1 MIPPPSHVAQVWLLT
16 DETLAVHFPCE
27 GPHGHTIHL
36 SGDVYGLTC
45 LLQVLRERQKEGPY
59 TVGRESTPTQWQ
71 IDRAI
76 RKIKLTTGEEAPPK
90 LDVRRL
96 SRADREALRG
106 QQEVERRK
114 AKRERENF
122 ALLEELGLL

>member
-76 RKIKLTTGEEAPPK
+76 QKIKLTTGEAAPPEV
-90 LDVRRL
+90 DTRRL
-96 SRADREALRG
+96 SKADREALRR
-106 QQEVERRK
+106 QAETQRRK
-114 AKRERENF
+114 EKLEAENLSF
-122 ALLEELGLL
+122 LKELGLV

>member
-71 IDRAI
+71 IDRDI
-76 RKIKLTTGEEAPPK
+76 RRIKLTTGEAAPP
-90 LDVRRL
+90 DVDARRL
-96 SRADREALRG
+96 SKADREALRR
-106 QQEVERRK
+106 QAETQRRK
-114 AKRERENF
+114 AK
-122 ALLEELGLL
+122 LEADNLTFLKELGLV